1 MIKAESFGA
10 KIWMCWVGADT
21 VSIHRRVRRMLGC
34 WLGNERSERLAIKL
48 KLNRSISMI
57 VWCGSGTKYTP
68 TTTGMDQEKGNAWF
82 PERGRPSKHSDSPA
96 FGVLQFQTEQLLGK
110 SCFLGPFSTQGKV
123 KTRQNICNLIT
134 SLSSYILIIQCTLL
148 CQPTR

>member
-1 MIKAESFGA
+1 MSDRQHYPAVVRGREARVIKAESFGA

-34 WLGNERSERLAIKL
+34 WLGNERTERLAIKL
-48 KLNRSISMI
+48 KLNRNISMI
-57 VWCGSGTKYTP
+57 VWCVAVPNILRRRLEWTKK
-68 TTTGMDQEKGNAWF
+68 KGNAWF

-110 SCFLGPFSTQGKV
+110 SCFLGPFSTHKE
-123 KTRQNICNLIT
+123 K
-134 SLSSYILIIQCTLL
+134 
-148 CQPTR
+148 